1 MVLPEPPTN
10 EHVYHQ
16 KMSRKLPE
24 FVGSNPQNYSTAFP
38 LLVRDESEEEEE
50 DEDDD
55 EKDEDSDED
64 EDDGNEDGYSE

>member
-1 MVLPEPPTN
+1 MGLPESPTH
-10 EHVYHQ
+10 ERVYHQ
-16 KMSRKLPE
+16 KMSRLLPK
-24 FVGSNPQNYSTAFP
+24 FVGSNPRNYSTAFP